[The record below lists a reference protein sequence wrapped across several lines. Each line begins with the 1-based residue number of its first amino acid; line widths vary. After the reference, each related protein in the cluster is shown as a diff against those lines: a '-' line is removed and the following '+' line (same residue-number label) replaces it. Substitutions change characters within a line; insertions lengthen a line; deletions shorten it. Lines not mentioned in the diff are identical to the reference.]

1 MNEAINVTKS
11 FLPPY
16 EEYEAHLR
24 DIWTSVHLT
33 NAGPKVLELERQLR
47 ELLGVKHVFFC
58 ANGTVALQIALK
70 ALNVTKGVIT
80 TPFSYCATSHVVL
93 WENAHIQFA
102 DVRPDTLCLDPAAV
116 DARVTPDTEAILGTH
131 VYGLPCDV
139 EALQHIADRYGL
151 KVIYDGAH
159 AFGAK
164 LHGRSLLAYGDIAT
178 CSFHA
183 TKLFHTVEGGA
194 MLTNDDGL
202 AEKINYYRSFGHQG
216 QEFGDY
222 HTMGINA
229 KNSEFHAAMGL
240 CNLPYVPGLIERR
253 REISE
258 RYDDLLL
265 PAGVERP
272 RLPEGLE
279 YNYPYY
285 PVLLADE
292 EQMGAVRKA
301 LADEQIF
308 TRRYF
313 YPSLNTLPFM
323 PSYEACPVSEDAAA
337 RVLCLPLYPDLAD
350 VDVDRIAGRA
360 AEALHQFAPVSEK
373 S

>member
-1 MNEAINVTKS
+1 MINVTKS

-16 EEYEAHLR
+16 AEYEAHLR
-24 DIWTSVHLT
+24 EIWASVHLT
-33 NAGPKVLELERQLR
+33 NAGPKVLKLEEELRQY
-47 ELLGVKHVFFC
+47 LGVKHVFFC

-70 ALNVTKGVIT
+70 ALDITKGVVT

-93 WENAHIQFA
+93 WENAEIQFA
-102 DVRPDTLCLDPAAV
+102 DVLPDTLCLDPAQV
-116 DARVTPDTEAILGTH
+116 EARLTPDTQAILGTH

-139 EALQHIADRYGL
+139 EALAEIAERHHL

-159 AFGAK
+159 AFGAT
-164 LHGRSLLAYGDIAT
+164 LNGRSLLSYGDIAT

-194 MLTNDDGL
+194 IITNDDDL
-202 AEKINYYRSFGHQG
+202 AEKINLYRSFGHQG

-240 CNLPYVPGLIERR
+240 CNLPYVPGLIDRR

-258 RYDDLLL
+258 KYDEAL
-265 PAGVERP
+265 
-272 RLPEGLE
+272 LPEGLE
-279 YNYPYY
+279 RPVLAANLAYNYPYY
-285 PVLLADE
+285 PVLFADE
-292 EQMGAVRKA
+292 EQMLAVRAA
-301 LADEQIF
+301 LATEQIF

-313 YPSLNTLPFM
+313 FPSLNTLPFM
-323 PSYEACPVSEDAAA
+323 PGYESCPVSEDAAT

-350 VDVDRIAGRA
+350 EDVDRIAGIA
-360 AEALHQFAPVSEK
+360 VEALHQHAPSLLK
-373 S
+373 P